1 MGKQV
6 RKITEGAAVIAILG
20 VFMLINRYTA
30 DIASGYLAWL
40 IPLPLIIYSAKYR
53 TKATLTVYV
62 SSMMVALMLSS
73 LVSLIWFSM
82 YGLVGVVYGHGLV
95 KKWDNR
101 LHFLST
107 AAATTVIYFM
117 TTIFFASFFGYD
129 INTDIQMIT
138 EMGNMFN
145 VVVDQAFINNVRI
158 AIVISLAMGGLLEA
172 FIIHTLARMVL
183 TRMHIKIPASSP
195 IESIRLPKW
204 LGWSL
209 LAVLFL
215 QPIGQMVDVNEQLK
229 QIFFGLYA
237 LAMMLLLFEAFVFI
251 IIAQKRWKIRRLVLI
266 AFLLLIFVPVL
277 TLYVY
282 IGLGVLDMTTD
293 IRERLLGVK

>member
-1 MGKQV
+1 M
-6 RKITEGAAVIAILG
+6 
-20 VFMLINRYTA
+20 
-30 DIASGYLAWL
+30 
-40 IPLPLIIYSAKYR
+40 
-53 TKATLTVYV
+53 
-62 SSMMVALMLSS
+62 
-73 LVSLIWFSM
+73 
-82 YGLVGVVYGHGLV
+82 
-95 KKWDNR
+95 
-101 LHFLST
+101 
-107 AAATTVIYFM
+107 
-117 TTIFFASFFGYD
+117 
-129 INTDIQMIT
+129 
-138 EMGNMFN
+138 
-145 VVVDQAFINNVRI
+145 
-158 AIVISLAMGGLLEA
+158 
-172 FIIHTLARMVL
+172 
-183 TRMHIKIPASSP
+183 
-195 IESIRLPKW
+195 PKW
-204 LGWSL
+204 LGWIL